1 MKLSVR
7 GFIYFLKLS
16 LLLRG
21 IFASSFDDDECTENE
36 DSDYTDESSIALE
49 TSEKRYTKTATSIVY
64 VYSPQT
70 SFNLL
75 KGLDHP
81 TTILVASTYI
91 EILTITPGL
100 EYTKESYMLSD
111 KETTDIST
119 IANQSSSQI
128 ISSCTDCTTLSSIGR
143 NTNTESLKLISK
155 PKNSYSPVT
164 SPRSSIA
171 VSSAS
176 ITSMKSHPTR
186 LSSHS
191 SFTNSSK
198 SKSVFSRKSLSRN
211 GFTYSCN
218 ASICSSTDFTNSVTR
233 NATRNVHTLT
243 SVSKNST
250 KSLKNKTETSAK
262 EENHKTSYIQSSL
275 TSTSVATTSYHY
287 YDSASIKHSLHAPIF
302 LALLLLDIISF

>member
-1 MKLSVR
+1 MKLSVT

-21 IFASSFDDDECTENE
+21 ILAFSLDDDECTENE
-36 DSDYTDESSIALE
+36 DSDYTDESSIALR

-70 SFNLL
+70 SFNSLM
-75 KGLDHP
+75 GLDHP

-100 EYTKESYMLSD
+100 VHVKESYMLSD
-111 KETTDIST
+111 KGTTDIPT
-119 IANQSSSQI
+119 ITNESSFQI
-128 ISSCTDCTTLSSIGR
+128 ISSCFDCTTLSSIGR
-143 NTNTESLKLISK
+143 NTNTKSLELISK

-164 SPRSSIA
+164 SPGSSIA

-176 ITSMKSHPTR
+176 ITSMQSHPTR

-191 SFTNSSK
+191 SSTNSSK
-198 SKSVFSRKSLSRN
+198 SKSAISRKPLSRT
-211 GFTYSCN
+211 GLTYSCD
-218 ASICSSTDFTNSVTR
+218 ASICSSTDFTNS
-233 NATRNVHTLT
+233 ATRNVHTLT

-250 KSLKNKTETSAK
+250 KSLKNKTQTSTK
-262 EENHKTSYIQSSL
+262 EKNHKTSYIQSSL
-275 TSTSVATTSYHY
+275 MSTSVATTSYHY